1 MLKSA
6 APRIPVRTHFSLA
19 LLALVYVFSYIDRTV
34 VAILIEPIKREF
46 GVSDT
51 LVGLLTGLAFAV
63 LYAGLAIP
71 VGALADRSN
80 RRNIVAVCC
89 AAWSAATMMCGMAQS
104 FWALL
109 LARMSVAVGE
119 AGGMAPS
126 IALVSDMYPKERR
139 SLAIS
144 LFMMGPHLGG
154 LVGLALG
161 GWIAQHYGWRATF
174 LWFGAPG
181 VLLAVL
187 VWLVVREPR
196 RGAFETP
203 AAAPRCDA
211 AGTSKSQVLA
221 LLKIPAFRYVCLA
234 CGIAG
239 VSGYG
244 YAVWTP
250 SFLLRTHG
258 VSIAHAGL
266 IVGVIGGIGSVA
278 GSLFSG
284 LLCDRL
290 VKHDKRWQIGL
301 PLVGVALSIP
311 TALAF
316 FMWPAGGHW
325 VVGSVPVPHPVAFA
339 FGFAFFASWWP
350 ALSYS
355 AISHMVAPN
364 QRGVAAATLNL
375 FLTMFGL
382 GVGPLATGFLS
393 DLLIPRFGQ
402 EGLRY
407 ALAAVMC
414 LMLASVVLY
423 WMAIRPYRSSVES
436 MGLPAYRPN

>member
-1 MLKSA
+1 MLKPTV
-6 APRIPVRTHFSLA
+6 APVPARTHLSLA
-19 LLALVYVFSYIDRTV
+19 LLALVYVFSFVDRTV
-34 VAILIEPIKREF
+34 VAVLIEPIKAEF

-71 VGALADRSN
+71 VGVLADRGN

-89 AAWSAATMMCGMAQS
+89 AAWSAATMVCGMAQS
-104 FWALL
+104 FWVLL
-109 LARMSVAVGE
+109 VARMSVAVGE

-139 SLAIS
+139 SFAIS
-144 LFMMGPHLGG
+144 LFMMGPNLGA

-181 VLLAVL
+181 VLLALL
-187 VWLVVREPR
+187 VWLVVREPK
-196 RGAFETP
+196 RGAFE
-203 AAAPRCDA
+203 AAPSKAA

-239 VSGYG
+239 ASGYG

-250 SFLLRTHG
+250 SFLVRTHG
-258 VSIAHAGL
+258 MSIAHAGL
-266 IVGVIGGIGSVA
+266 IFGVIGGIGSVA

-290 VKHDKRWQIGL
+290 VRRDQRWQIGL
-301 PLVGVALSIP
+301 PLTGVALSIP
-311 TALAF
+311 AALAF
-316 FMWPAGGHW
+316 FMWPAGSAW
-325 VVGSVPVPHPVAFA
+325 AVGSLLVPHAIAFA
-339 FGFAFFASWWP
+339 FAFAFFASWWP

-355 AISHMVAPN
+355 AISHMVAAN
-364 QRGVAAATLNL
+364 QRSVAAATLNL

-382 GVGPLATGFLS
+382 GLGPLVTGFMS
-393 DLLIPRFGQ
+393 DQLIPRFGQ

-407 ALAAVMC
+407 ALAGVMC

-423 WMAIRPYRSSVES
+423 WMAIRPYRSSLES
-436 MGLPAYRPN
+436 MSAPAYSPN